1 MILRLLCV
9 ANGLLL
15 QGKPWL
21 ITYFCALYCAR
32 YLFSMQPRF
41 ECGRKSCSNP
51 NENPLPSGQNAAILN
66 NYLSSDITPPNL
78 STLKIAK
85 TYMNQTGKK
94 ANVSQLES
102 VGDTVILV

>member
-1 MILRLLCV
+1 MVNNILLCTV
-9 ANGLLL
+9 LCKRPFQYAA
-15 QGKPWL
+15 
-21 ITYFCALYCAR
+21 TC
-32 YLFSMQPRF
+32 F

-94 ANVSQLES
+94 ANVSQLER